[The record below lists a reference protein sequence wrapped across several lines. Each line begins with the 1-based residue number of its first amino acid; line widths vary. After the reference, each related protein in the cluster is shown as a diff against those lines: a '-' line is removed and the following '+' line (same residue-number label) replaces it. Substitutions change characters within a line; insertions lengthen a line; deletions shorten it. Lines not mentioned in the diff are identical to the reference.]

1 VNKLYSFTS
10 FVCVLVLVSA
20 ANATAAT
27 ITVNAGGDLQAA
39 LNRAQPG
46 DTILLQAGATFTGN
60 YTLPLKSGTAFI
72 TVRSS
77 ASDSQLPAPGVRMT
91 PAYAPLLP
99 KIVGAG
105 TSAAF
110 KTATSAHHWRLQF
123 LHIVGNAAGVNEI
136 VRLGSGSETSLAS
149 QPDQIILDRVYI
161 RGDSR
166 MGSRRGVAANG
177 RNLTIK
183 NSYISD
189 IKSVGVDTQAICGW
203 NGAGPF
209 RIENNF
215 LSAGAE
221 NIMFGGADPVIP
233 NLVPSNITII
243 RNLFTKNTDWKSPVV
258 GTPTPTATRVTG
270 GALPAG
276 SYAYKVVA
284 YRACGNSK
292 TCNSAPST
300 EVKITTSATGSVK
313 LTWSAITH
321 ATSYRVF
328 GRGQY
333 WTVTQPS
340 FVDTG
345 AVGTAGSAPSSGT
358 RYTVKNL
365 LELKNARHVWIEGNR
380 FENSWAQDQT
390 GYAVLL
396 MPRNGGKAPWVAVQ
410 DVTITSNRFDHV
422 AAGITVVGRHVVN
435 GTVISKITQGITI
448 ENNLLTDVSK
458 VRHGG
463 HGLFLVSG
471 DGATDVKVNH
481 NTIIHDGPAVVSAN
495 GIGNVRFIYTNNLSK
510 HGVDGIYGSGLA
522 GGWASLNKYFVGAE
536 IRRNVL
542 AGGAASRYPADNFF
556 PPTSEF
562 IGNFQNPS
570 ADDYRLGTWS
580 PYRAAGTD
588 GKDVGVDIA
597 ALNAALK

>member
-1 VNKLYSFTS
+1 MKKLYCFAS
-10 FVCVLVLVSA
+10 FVCLLVLAS
-20 ANATAAT
+20 ANAGTAAT

-46 DTILLQAGATFTGN
+46 DTILVQAGATFTGN

-77 ASDSQLPAPGVRMT
+77 ASDTQLPAPGVRMT

-123 LHIVGNAAGVNEI
+123 LQIVGNAAGVNEI

-149 QPDQIILDRVYI
+149 QPDQIVLDRVYI
-161 RGDSR
+161 RGDAR
-166 MGSRRGVAANG
+166 MGSRRGIAVNG
-177 RNLTIK
+177 RNLTIRD
-183 NSYISD
+183 SHISD
-189 IKSVGVDTQAICGW
+189 IKSVGVDSQAICGW

-221 NIMFGGADPVIP
+221 NILFGGADPVIA
-233 NLVPSNITII
+233 NLVPSDII
-243 RNLFTKNTDWKSPVV
+243 IRRNLFTKDIKWRSPVLAA
-258 GTPTPTATRVTG
+258 PTPKAALSSG
-270 GALPAG
+270 GVLPAG
-276 SYAYKVVA
+276 TYGYKVVG
-284 YRACGNSK
+284 YGPCGNSK

-300 EVKITTSATGSVK
+300 EVKITRTTTGSVT
-313 LTWSAITH
+313 LSWTANSA
-321 ATSYRVF
+321 ATSYRVY

-333 WTVTQPS
+333 WTVTKAS
-340 FVDTG
+340 FVDSG
-345 AVGTAGSAPSSGT
+345 AAGTAGSPPSSGT

-365 LELKNARHVWIEGNR
+365 LELKNARRVLIEGNR

-390 GYAVLL
+390 GYALLL
-396 MPRNGGKAPWVAVQ
+396 MPRNGGKAPWAAVQ
-410 DVTITSNRFDHV
+410 DVTIKSNRFDHV
-422 AAGITVVGRHVVN
+422 ASGITVVGRHVVN
-435 GTVISKITQGITI
+435 GTVVSQITQRIAI
-448 ENNLLTDVSK
+448 VNNLLTDVSK
-458 VRHGG
+458 ARWGG
-463 HGLFLVSG
+463 HGLFLVTG
-471 DGATDVKVNH
+471 DGATDVTVNH
-481 NTIIHDGPAVVSAN
+481 NTIIHDGPAVVNGN
-495 GIGNVRFIYTNNLSK
+495 GIGNVRFTYSNNLSK
-510 HGVDGIYGSGLA
+510 HSVDGIYGNGLGA
-522 GGWASLNKYFVGAE
+522 GYVSLNKYFVGAE

-542 AGGAASRYPADNFF
+542 AGGTASKYPPDNFF

-562 IGNFQNPS
+562 LGQFQDV
-570 ADDYRLGTWS
+570 AAGDYRLGSWS

-588 GKDVGVDIA
+588 GTDVGVNIA